1 MNDSDLLLTAQQY
14 DLLTVDKPEKSRKP
28 QPCAGLVNE
37 LRETFPYA
45 SERVLWTVGRKLH
58 DSVGSELGKRGL
70 IALSSLTGW
79 LQFVRLHE
87 VNLMTLVSRIEQA
100 SVAMDD
106 HIRENADI
114 RVEMKRRQKY
124 LDDTQLE
131 ISKFL
136 QFVHGN
142 HPALRKQIKSAMEMI
157 IKAAFQSV
165 PDEPERGLPLALEA
179 IVVARKDY
187 RRLDNIRNNYRVP
200 KETANWIIQIVVR
213 LSTEGDK
220 R

>member
-1 MNDSDLLLTAQQY
+1 MSDSELLLTAQQY
-14 DLLTVDKPEKSRKP
+14 DLLAVDKPEKSRKP
-28 QPCAGLVNE
+28 QPCAEIVHE

-45 SERVLWTVGRKLH
+45 SERLLWIVGRKLH

-100 SVAMDD
+100 GVAMDD
-106 HIRENADI
+106 HQRENAEI
-114 RVEMKRRQKY
+114 RYELKRKQQY

-131 ISKFL
+131 IGNFL
-136 QFVHGN
+136 QEVHGA
-142 HPALRKQIKSAMEMI
+142 HPALRKQIKASVEMI
-157 IKAAFQSV
+157 IKAGFQSV
-165 PDEPERGLPLALEA
+165 PTDPERGLPLAVEA
-179 IVVARKDY
+179 IAVARRDVEKIA
-187 RRLDNIRNNYRVP
+187 NIKKNYRVP

-213 LSTEGDK
+213 LSAEGDK